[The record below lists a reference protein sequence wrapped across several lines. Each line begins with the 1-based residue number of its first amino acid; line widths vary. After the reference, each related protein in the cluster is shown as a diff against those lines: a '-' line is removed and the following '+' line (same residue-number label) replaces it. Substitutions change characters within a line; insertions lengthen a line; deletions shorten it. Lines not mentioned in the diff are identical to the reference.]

1 MGKRDGF
8 FLGESSRLTRTVA
21 ADVVDAFALVST
33 DDNPLHL
40 VADYAATTRFGKRIA
55 HGMIAASYISA
66 MMGTQFP
73 GHGAIYMS
81 QSLKFTRPVYIDDVL
96 EVVATVTAYD
106 PERWILTLATV
117 VTNQHGKTVLS
128 GEAVCLVSDVVVVP
142 SLAAL
147 DESTT
152 YV

>member
-8 FLGESSRLTRTVA
+8 ILGESSRLSRTVTA
-21 ADVVDAFALVST
+21 EVVDAFALVST
-33 DDNPLHL
+33 DENPLHL
-40 VADYAATTRFGKRIA
+40 DEEYAATTRFGKRIA

-81 QSLKFTRPVYIDDVL
+81 QSLTFTRPVHIDDVL
-96 EVVATVTAYD
+96 EVVATVTAFD
-106 PERWILTLATV
+106 PDRSVLTLATV

-128 GEAVCLVSDVVVVP
+128 GEAVCLVSDVV
-142 SLAAL
+142 SATSQAT
-147 DESTT
+147 S
-152 YV
+152 

>member
-8 FLGESSRLTRTVA
+8 FLGESSRFTRTVT
-21 ADVVDAFALVST
+21 ADVVDAFARVST

-40 VADYAATTRFGKRIA
+40 DDDYAATTRFGKRIA

-81 QSLKFTRPVYIDDVL
+81 QSLKFARPVFVDDVL
-96 EVVATVTAYD
+96 EVVATVTEYD
-106 PERWILTLATV
+106 AERTIVTLATV
-117 VTNQHGKTVLS
+117 VTNQHGKTVLA
-128 GEAVCLVSDVVVVP
+128 GEAVCLVSDVV
-142 SLAAL
+142 A
-147 DESTT
+147 TT
-152 YV
+152 SPATS

>member
-8 FLGESSRLTRTVA
+8 FFGESSLFERTVTA
-21 ADVVDAFALVST
+21 EVVDAFALVST

-40 VADYAATTRFGKRIA
+40 DDEYAATTRFGKRIA

-81 QSLKFTRPVYIDDVL
+81 QSLKFTRPVFVDDVL
-96 EVVATVTAYD
+96 EVVATVIEYD
-106 PERWILTLATV
+106 AERTIVTLATV
-117 VTNQHGKTVLS
+117 VTNQHGKTVLT
-128 GEAVCLVSDVVVVP
+128 GEAVCLVSDVVT
-142 SLAAL
+142 AL
-147 DESTT
+147 SS
-152 YV
+152 VAS

>member
-8 FLGESSRLTRTVA
+8 VFGESSRFERTVTA
-21 ADVVDAFALVST
+21 EVVDAFALVST

-40 VADYAATTRFGKRIA
+40 DDDYAATTRFGKRIA

-81 QSLKFTRPVYIDDVL
+81 QSLKFTRPVFVDDVL
-96 EVVATVTAYD
+96 EVVATVTEYD
-106 PERWILTLATV
+106 AERAIVTLATV
-117 VTNQHGKTVLS
+117 VTNQHGKTVLT
-128 GEAVCLVSDVVVVP
+128 GEAVCLVSDVVAVP
-142 SLAAL
+142 SSVA
-147 DESTT
+147 S
-152 YV
+152 

>member
-8 FLGESSRLTRTVA
+8 FLGESSRLSRTVTA
-21 ADVVDAFALVST
+21 EVVDAFARVST

-40 VADYAATTRFGKRIA
+40 DETYAATTRFGKRVA
-55 HGMIAASYISA
+55 HGMVAASYISA

-81 QSLKFTRPVYIDDVL
+81 QSLKFTRPVFIDDVL

-106 PERWILTLATV
+106 PERTVVTLATV
-117 VTNQHGKTVLS
+117 VTNQHGKTVLA
-128 GEAVCLVSDVVVVP
+128 GEAVCLVSDVV
-142 SLAAL
+142 AAT
-147 DESTT
+147 SPATP
-152 YV
+152 